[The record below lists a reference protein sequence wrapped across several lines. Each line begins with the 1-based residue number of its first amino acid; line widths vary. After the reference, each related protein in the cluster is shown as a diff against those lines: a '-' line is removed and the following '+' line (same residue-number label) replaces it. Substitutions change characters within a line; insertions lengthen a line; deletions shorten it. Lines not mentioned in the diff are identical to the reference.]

1 MADKQSRRA
10 GKVRDIDAYL
20 ASLPAKPRAGLQKL
34 RKTIRAIVPDAE
46 EGFSYGMPAFR
57 LGGRP
62 LIAFAAAK
70 DHSSLYPMSSSV
82 IRTLAPELANYET
95 SKGTVRFPPD
105 RPPPARLVA
114 KILEARIAEL
124 QLEGDLS

>member
-1 MADKQSRRA
+1 MSGKQSKRA
-10 GKVRDIDAYL
+10 GKAKDIDAYL

-34 RKTIRAIVPDAE
+34 RKTIRALVPDAE

-70 DHSSLYPMSSSV
+70 EHSSLYPMSSSV

-105 RPPPARLVA
+105 RPPPRSLVE

-124 QLEGDLS
+124 QPRRG